1 VAGPYRAQA
10 LIAAPIEEVWDVVR
24 DPRTH
29 PEWWPEVVGIDA
41 PESVEAGDEYQHTSK
56 VLPFVDAVTA
66 IWVAERIEHLKEA
79 HFRCELSGTFARFS
93 LTPAQDETF
102 VEVET
107 GIDPVSLR
115 WRVAKT
121 LFGAAYKRWTF
132 AVLDALPAV
141 ITRRRKEASPV
152 S

>member
-1 VAGPYRAQA
+1 MAGPYRAQA
-10 LIAAPIEEVWDVVR
+10 LIAAPIEEVWDVVS

-29 PEWWPEVVGIDA
+29 PEWWPEVVAIDA
-41 PESVEAGDEYQHTSK
+41 PESVDAGDEYQHTSK

-93 LTPAQDETF
+93 LTPAQDQTF

-107 GIDPVSLR
+107 GIDPVSFR

-121 LFGAAYKRWTF
+121 LFGGAYKRWTF

-141 ITRRRKEASPV
+141 IMRRRRDASPV

>member
-1 VAGPYRAQA
+1 MAGPYRAQA

-29 PEWWPEVVGIDA
+29 PEWWPEVIGIDA
-41 PESVEAGDEYQHTSK
+41 PESVETGDEYQHTSK

-66 IWVAERIEHLKEA
+66 IWVAERVEHLKEA

-107 GIDPVSLR
+107 GIDPVSFR

-141 ITRRRKEASPV
+141 VTRRRRDASPV